1 MALSQVARLEKIP
14 AAQVER
20 AAGRPVVQY
29 RDRVL
34 PLLGLAEALGGTSAG
49 EQDPLHVV
57 VYRNGASELGL
68 IVDEITDIVEE
79 TVTNLGGCDRPGL
92 LGSAVVGGKV
102 TDFLDL
108 ETVARWASA
117 SSEESLL
124 KLTAALS
131 AENQPIPQEAL
142 R

>member
-14 AAQVER
+14 AAQVEL

-34 PLLGLAEALGGTSAG
+34 PLLGLAEALGGSSEAG
-49 EQDPLHVV
+49 QDPLHVV
-57 VYRNGASELGL
+57 VYRDGASELGL
-68 IVDEITDIVEE
+68 IVDEITDIVEDA
-79 TVTNLGGCDRPGL
+79 VTNPSGCDRPGL

-108 ETVARWASA
+108 EAVARWAS
-117 SSEESLL
+117 SSSPESLL
-124 KLTAALS
+124 KLEAALS
-131 AENQPIPQEAL
+131 AENQRIPQEA
-142 R
+142 RR